1 MQVAEQ
7 TTPRTHTRWH
17 RNIKQ
22 VAVLGSGVM
31 GSRIACH
38 FANIGVQVLLL
49 DIVPREANDKEKAKG
64 LTTEHPAVR
73 NRIVNES
80 LQTAIKSNP
89 APLYDKAFA
98 KRITTGNFDDDL
110 AKVADADWIIEVV
123 VERIDIKQQ
132 VFEKVEAH
140 RKPGTI
146 ITSNT
151 SGIPIGMMLKGRSED
166 FKQHFCGTHFF
177 NPPRYLRLLEIIP
190 TPETDPGLVQFL
202 LDYGD
207 RYLGKQ
213 TVQAKDT
220 PAFIANRV
228 GVFSISYI
236 FQLMKSMDL
245 TIEEVDK
252 LTGPFTGKPKSGTF
266 RLSDVIGL
274 DTTAHVIKGIAD
286 NCPDDEQIELFQS
299 IPTYVHQMLENK
311 WLGDKTGQG
320 FYKKSRDEQGNRQIL
335 SLDLETLEYRDQ
347 IKANIPSLGKV
358 KNLSDLGKRMQVLF
372 GAEDKG
378 GEFIRKTHLALWSY
392 VSHRIPEIADH
403 LYQIDD
409 AITAGFGWEKGPF
422 ALWDMVGLKE
432 TVDHFE
438 PEGHSL
444 APWVHD
450 MLAAGVESFYKIEGG
465 KRHYYDLNSKSYQVI
480 PGTEDLISLELL
492 KGEKKIWGNADASV
506 IDLGDGVINVEFHSK
521 MNTIGEGVLKAI
533 HWAIDHAEEQ
543 GLNGV
548 VIANEG
554 TNFSVGANV
563 MLILMMASQQD
574 WDELNL
580 AIRTFQNTSMK
591 IRTSAVPVVIAPHQM
606 TLGGGCEFTLHADMA
621 IMAAETYI
629 GLVEVGV
636 GVIPGGGGTK
646 EMALRAA
653 DLFSQPGTL
662 GINVIQDMLMNLATG
677 KVATSA
683 EEARALH
690 ILRDTDRVAINQAR
704 RIKEAKEAVLEL
716 AANGYTPTPAR
727 KEIPVLGSSALASL
741 YAGIAGM
748 QYGHYASAHD
758 VKIAKKI
765 AYVLCGGDLT
775 REGEL
780 VSEQYLLDIER
791 EAFLSLCGERKTME
805 RMQHMLQTGKPL
817 RN

>member
-1 MQVAEQ
+1 MVAEKPTPQ
-7 TTPRTHTRWH
+7 TTERWH
-17 RNIKQ
+17 RSIKK

-38 FANIGVQVLLL
+38 FANIGVEVLLL
-49 DIVPREANDKEKAKG
+49 DIVPRELTDKEQAKG
-64 LTTEHPAVR
+64 LSMEHPAVR
-73 NRIVNES
+73 NRIVNDS
-80 LQTAIKSNP
+80 LTAAIKSNP
-89 APLYDKAFA
+89 APLYEKDFA
-98 KRITTGNFDDDL
+98 KRISTGNFDDDL
-110 AKVADADWIIEVV
+110 AKIADVDWIIEVV
-123 VERIDIKQQ
+123 VERLDIKKQ

-151 SGIPIGMMLKGRSED
+151 SGIPIRMMTEGRSED

-190 TPETDPGLVQFL
+190 GPETNPGLLQFL
-202 LDYGD
+202 MDYGD

-213 TVQAKDT
+213 TVLAKDT

-236 FQLMKSMDL
+236 FKLMEEMEL
-245 TIEEVDK
+245 TIEEIDK

-274 DTTAHVIKGIAD
+274 DTTVHVIKGIAQ
-286 NCPDDEQIELFQS
+286 NCSKDEQIELFKA
-299 IPTYVHQMLENK
+299 IPDYVQKMVENK

-320 FYKKSRDEQGNRQIL
+320 FYKKTRDEKGKRQIL
-335 SLDLETLEYRDQ
+335 SLDLNTLEYRE
-347 IKANIPSLGKV
+347 KMKPNIASLGKV
-358 KNLSDLGKRMQVLF
+358 KNISDLGKRMKVLF
-372 GAEDKG
+372 AAEDKG
-378 GEFIRKTHLALWSY
+378 GEFTRKTNLALWSY
-392 VSHRIPEIADH
+392 VSNRIPEIADH

-409 AITAGFGWEKGPF
+409 AIAAGFGWEKGPF
-422 ALWDMVGLKE
+422 AIWDMVGLKD

-438 PEGHSL
+438 KEGLTVAS
-444 APWVHD
+444 WVQD
-450 MLAAGVESFYKIEGG
+450 MLEAGVESFYKIEGG
-465 KRHYYDLNSKSYQVI
+465 KRYYYDIESKSYQVI
-480 PGTEDLISLELL
+480 PGTEELISLELL

-521 MNTIGEGVLKAI
+521 MNTIGEGVLKTI

-548 VIANEG
+548 VVANEG

-574 WDELNL
+574 WDELNMAVRL
-580 AIRTFQNTSMK
+580 FQNTSMK
-591 IRTSAVPVVIAPHQM
+591 MRTSSVPVVMAPHQM
-606 TLGGGCEFTLHADMA
+606 TLGGGCEFTLHSDMA
-621 IMAAETYI
+621 VLAAETYI

-653 DLFSQPGTL
+653 DFFTQPGGM
-662 GINVIQDMLMNLATG
+662 GINVLQDMLMNLATG

-683 EEARALH
+683 EEARKMH
-690 ILRDTDRVAINQAR
+690 ILRNTDRVVVNQSR

-716 AANGYTPTPAR
+716 AANGYTATPAR
-727 KEIPVLGSSALASL
+727 KEIPVLGRNALASL
-741 YAGIAGM
+741 YAGISGM
-748 QYGHYASAHD
+748 QYGHYASPHD

-765 AYVLCGGDLT
+765 AYVLCGGDLSH
-775 REGEL
+775 EGEL

-791 EAFLSLCGERKTME
+791 EAFLSLCGERKTLE

>member
-1 MQVAEQ
+1 MVAEKPTPQ
-7 TTPRTHTRWH
+7 TTDRWH
-17 RNIKQ
+17 RNIKK

-38 FANIGVQVLLL
+38 FANIGVEVVLL
-49 DIVPREANDKEKAKG
+49 DIVPREPNEKEQAKG
-64 LTTEHPAVR
+64 LTLEHPAVR
-73 NRIVNES
+73 NRIVNDS
-80 LQTAIKSNP
+80 LQAAIKSNP

-110 AKVADADWIIEVV
+110 AQVAEVDWIIEVV
-123 VERIDIKQQ
+123 VERLDIKQQ
-132 VFEKVEAH
+132 VFEKVEKH

-151 SGIPIGMMLKGRSED
+151 SGIPIRMMTEGRSDD
-166 FKQHFCGTHFF
+166 FKKHFCGTHFF

-190 TPETDPGLVQFL
+190 GPDTEPGLLSFL
-202 LDYGD
+202 VDYGD
-207 RYLGKQ
+207 RFLGKQ
-213 TVQAKDT
+213 TVMAKDT

-236 FQLMKSMDL
+236 FKLMEEMDL
-245 TIEEVDK
+245 TIEEIDK

-274 DTTAHVIKGIAD
+274 DTTVHVIKGIAQ
-286 NCPDDEQIELFQS
+286 NCPDDEQIALFKS
-299 IPTYVHQMLENK
+299 IPDYVQKMLDNH

-320 FYKKSRDEQGNRQIL
+320 FYKKTRDENGKRQIL
-335 SLDLETLEYRDQ
+335 SLDLSTLEYRE
-347 IKANIPSLGKV
+347 KAKPNVPSLGKV

-372 GAEDKG
+372 KAEDKG

-392 VSHRIPEIADH
+392 VSNRIPEIADH

-422 ALWDMVGLKE
+422 AIWDMVGLKE

-438 PEGHSL
+438 KEGHPV
-444 APWVHD
+444 AAWVHE
-450 MLAAGVESFYKIEGG
+450 MLDAGVGSFYKVENG
-465 KRHYYDLNSKSYQVI
+465 KRYYYDLGSKSYQVI
-480 PGTEDLISLELL
+480 PGTEELISLELL

-521 MNTIGEGVLKAI
+521 MNTIGEGVLKAV
-533 HWAIDHAEEQ
+533 HWAIDYAEEK

-563 MLILMMASQQD
+563 MLILMMASQGD
-574 WDELNL
+574 WDELNMAVRL
-580 AIRTFQNTSMK
+580 FQNTSMK

-606 TLGGGCEFTLHADMA
+606 ALGGGCEFTMHSDMA
-621 IMAAETYI
+621 VLAAETYI

-646 EMALRAA
+646 EMALRASNF
-653 DLFSQPGTL
+653 FSQPGGM
-662 GINVIQDMLMNLATG
+662 GINVVQDMLMTLAMG

-683 EEARALH
+683 EEARGYH
-690 ILRDTDRVAINQAR
+690 ILRDRDRISVNQAR

-716 AANGYTPTPAR
+716 AEMGYTPTPAR
-727 KEIPVLGSSALASL
+727 KEIPVLGRNALASL
-741 YAGIAGM
+741 YAGITGM

-765 AYVLCGGDLT
+765 AYVLCGGDLSH
-775 REGEL
+775 EGEL